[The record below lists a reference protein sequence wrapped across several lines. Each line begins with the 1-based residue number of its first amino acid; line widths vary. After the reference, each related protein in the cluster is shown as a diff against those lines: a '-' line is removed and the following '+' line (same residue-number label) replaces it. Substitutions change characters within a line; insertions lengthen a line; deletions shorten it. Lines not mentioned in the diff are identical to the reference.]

1 MVIREKPLIFG
12 HTQPKALPMRTVP
25 IMQWSSMGLSS
36 VLNRTHIS
44 VEGFFPQLRFA
55 IRSRSTAISTAPI
68 TLLQDAILSSFD
80 LARAVTPQP
89 IQVVPHAANRQ

>member
-1 MVIREKPLIFG
+1 
-12 HTQPKALPMRTVP
+12 
-25 IMQWSSMGLSS
+25 MGLSS
-36 VLNRTHIS
+36 VLLRTHIS

-68 TLLQDAILSSFD
+68 ALLQDAILSSFD